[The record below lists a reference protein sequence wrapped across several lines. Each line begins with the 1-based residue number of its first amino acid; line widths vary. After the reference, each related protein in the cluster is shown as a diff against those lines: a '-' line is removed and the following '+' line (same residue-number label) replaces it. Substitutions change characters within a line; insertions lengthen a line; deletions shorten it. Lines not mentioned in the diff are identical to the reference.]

1 MRADLSA
8 LLFYSKEKEMLGT
21 IVNVMTVLAGSSI
34 GLFLKKGIR
43 EDIADMILKG
53 LALCSMFIGIS
64 SALEGQNI
72 LITIISIVLGV
83 IIGGSLD
90 LDGKLNGFA
99 QGLEKRF
106 KKEGDKVSIAEGF
119 VTASLVFCVGA
130 MTIVGSLQSGLTGD
144 HTMIFTKSTLDFV
157 SSMVYSASL
166 GIGVLFSSVFVFV
179 FQGSI
184 TLLAQWIAPLLT
196 DAVIAEMTCT
206 GGILIFGL
214 GLNMI
219 GLTKLK
225 LINYLPGIF
234 LPMVIVP
241 VANWLGTLL

>member
-1 MRADLSA
+1 
-8 LLFYSKEKEMLGT
+8 MLGT
-21 IVNVMTVLAGSSI
+21 IVNVITVVAGSCI

-43 EDIADMILKG
+43 EDIADMMLKG
-53 LALCSMFIGIS
+53 LALCSMFIGIT
-64 SALEGQNI
+64 SALEGQNV

-83 IIGGSLD
+83 VIGGYLD

-99 QGLEKRF
+99 QSLEKHF

-119 VTASLVFCVGA
+119 ITASLVFCVGA
-130 MTIVGSLQSGLTGD
+130 MTIVGSLQSGLIGD
-144 HTMIFTKSTLDFV
+144 HTMLFTKATLDFV
-157 SSMVYSASL
+157 SSMVYASSL
-166 GIGVLFSSVFVFV
+166 GIGVLFSAAFVFV

-196 DAVIAEMTCT
+196 EAVIAEMTCA
-206 GGILIFGL
+206 GGLLIFGL

-225 LINYLPGIF
+225 LMNYLPAIF
-234 LPMVIVP
+234 LPMAIVP
-241 VANWLGTLL
+241 IANWLGTVF

>member
-1 MRADLSA
+1 
-8 LLFYSKEKEMLGT
+8 MLGT
-21 IVNVMTVLAGSSI
+21 IVNVITVVTGSCI

-43 EDIADMILKG
+43 EDIADMMLKG
-53 LALCSMFIGIS
+53 LALCSMFIGIT
-64 SALEGQNI
+64 SALEGQNV

-83 IIGGSLD
+83 VIGGYLD

-106 KKEGDKVSIAEGF
+106 KKEGDKVSVAEGF
-119 VTASLVFCVGA
+119 ITASLVFCVGA
-130 MTIVGSLQSGLTGD
+130 MTIVGSLQSGLIGD
-144 HTMIFTKSTLDFV
+144 HTMLFTKATLDFV
-157 SSMVYSASL
+157 SSMVYASSL
-166 GIGVLFSSVFVFV
+166 GIGVLFSAAFVFV

-196 DAVIAEMTCT
+196 DAVIAEMTCA
-206 GGILIFGL
+206 GGLLIFGL

-225 LINYLPGIF
+225 LMNYLPAIF

-241 VANWLGTLL
+241 IANWLGTVF

>member
-1 MRADLSA
+1 
-8 LLFYSKEKEMLGT
+8 MLGT
-21 IVNVMTVLAGSSI
+21 IVNVITVVAGSCI

-43 EDIADMILKG
+43 EDIADMMLKG
-53 LALCSMFIGIS
+53 LALCSMFIGIT
-64 SALEGQNI
+64 SALEGQNV

-83 IIGGSLD
+83 VIGGYLD

-106 KKEGDKVSIAEGF
+106 KKEGDKISVAEGF
-119 VTASLVFCVGA
+119 ITASLVFCVGA
-130 MTIVGSLQSGLTGD
+130 MTIVGSLQSGLIGD
-144 HTMIFTKSTLDFV
+144 HTMLFTKATLDFV
-157 SSMVYSASL
+157 SSMVYASSL
-166 GIGVLFSSVFVFV
+166 GIGVLFSAAFVFA

-196 DAVIAEMTCT
+196 DAVIAEMTCA
-206 GGILIFGL
+206 GGLLIFGL

-225 LINYLPGIF
+225 LMNYLPAIF

-241 VANWLGTLL
+241 IANWLGTVF

>member
-1 MRADLSA
+1 VLRKD
-8 LLFYSKEKEMLGT
+8 EEMLGT
-21 IVNVMTVLAGSSI
+21 IVNVITVVAGSCI

-43 EDIADMILKG
+43 EDIADMMLKG
-53 LALCSMFIGIS
+53 LALCSMFIGIT
-64 SALEGQNI
+64 SALEGQNV

-83 IIGGSLD
+83 VIGGYLD

-99 QGLEKRF
+99 QSLEKRF

-119 VTASLVFCVGA
+119 ITASLVFCVGA
-130 MTIVGSLQSGLTGD
+130 MTIVGSLQSGLIGD
-144 HTMIFTKSTLDFV
+144 HTMLFTKATLDFV
-157 SSMVYSASL
+157 SSMVYASSL
-166 GIGVLFSSVFVFV
+166 GIGVLFSAAFVFV

-196 DAVIAEMTCT
+196 DAVIAEMTCA
-206 GGILIFGL
+206 GGLLIFGL

-225 LINYLPGIF
+225 LMNYLPAIF
-234 LPMVIVP
+234 LPMAIVP
-241 VANWLGTLL
+241 IANWLGTVF